1 MKTIG
6 ITGNIAAGKSSFCQI
21 LSNIAPCLIIDS
33 DKEAHQLYLE
43 DSDLV
48 EQIKRRFGN
57 ETVTDGKVNRAV
69 LGKIVFADKAKLK
82 ALNEIVHPKLKAR
95 LLDFLNEKREDIAF
109 VIIEGAL
116 IFDWKLEEHLHYT
129 LFVDAP
135 LESRIKRLID
145 KGLDES
151 EALNRINSQ
160 TKTELIK
167 GKADLII
174 HNRGKKN
181 DLLQEAERVWEILNI
196 L

>member
-6 ITGNIAAGKSSFCQI
+6 ITGNIASGKSSFCQI
-21 LSNIAPCLIIDS
+21 LSNIAPCLIIDA

-43 DSDLV
+43 NADLV
-48 EQIKRRFGN
+48 DQIKKRFGN
-57 ETVTDGKVNRAV
+57 ETVIDGKVNRPV
-69 LGKIVFADKAKLK
+69 LGKIVFADRSELN

-95 LLDFLNEKREDIAF
+95 LLGFLTEKRDDIAF

-116 IFDWKLEEHLHYT
+116 IFDWNLEEHLHYT

-135 LESRIKRLID
+135 MESRIKRLMD

-160 TKTELIK
+160 TNTDLLKD
-167 GKADLII
+167 KADFII
-174 HNRGKKN
+174 KNRGKKD
-181 DLLQEAERVWEILNI
+181 DLLQEAERIWEILNI